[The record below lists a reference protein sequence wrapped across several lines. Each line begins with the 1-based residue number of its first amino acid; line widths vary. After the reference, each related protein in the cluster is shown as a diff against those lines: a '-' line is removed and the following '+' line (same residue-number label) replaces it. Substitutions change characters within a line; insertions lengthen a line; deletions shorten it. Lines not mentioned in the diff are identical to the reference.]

1 MKREKKASIIIF
13 FLFIILIVG
22 IVGLGI
28 YGYYTV
34 LNTDLLWRDNG
45 RWCRH

>member
-1 MKREKKASIIIF
+1 MKGKKSFYYNIF
-13 FLFIILIVG
+13 FIIILIVG

-34 LNTDLLWRDNG
+34 LNTDLFL
-45 RWCRH
+45 